1 MSARDGPLV
10 HTQSHNQLGMDHNEG
25 GGGDTKCSAFHTV
38 SSPGYWWSAALQTSP
53 FVYVDIC
60 NNHYLETIY
69 IVNVNIVNMH
79 VSLGWVKKKTLVQ
92 AENFKL
98 YLYFYFPENILLSKN
113 FQANNDATM
122 PMVEFWVS
130 QNLWGFMEQRRT

>member
-38 SSPGYWWSAALQTSP
+38 SSPGYWWSEALQTSP

-69 IVNVNIVNMH
+69 IVNVNIANMH
-79 VSLGWVKKKTLVQ
+79 VSLSEEKPWLKPK
-92 AENFKL
+92 
-98 YLYFYFPENILLSKN
+98 ILSCIYIFI
-113 FQANNDATM
+113 FQKIS
-122 PMVEFWVS
+122 F
-130 QNLWGFMEQRRT
+130 